1 MLNYLNN
8 SFINSKIKTKIQ
20 LLILPILIFF
30 LIFAIFNNV
39 VFKNSLED
47 KDSKIYDILNKKNST
62 PLIEISKQIGEIAN
76 ENKVFIQKI
85 ENFKDEI
92 RVVAKSS
99 KNSLIKFLIDIEKFN
114 DFSNISS
121 FSLKKIKSDDYFFDL
136 NIDFSKYYIKNK
148 QNIIRDL
155 ILEKSDKKDLKSK
168 IPNLTAIV
176 GNFVLIDNIW
186 IENDSFYKHYR
197 VKISDNNSVL
207 LEFENQKLE
216 LKVHQYDSFKN

>member
-8 SFINSKIKTKIQ
+8 SFINSKIKTKTQ
-20 LLILPILIFF
+20 LVLLPILIFF
-30 LIFAIFNNV
+30 LIFTIFNNTI
-39 VFKNSLED
+39 FQNSLKNE
-47 KDSKIYDILNKKNST
+47 DSKIYDILNKKNST

-99 KNSLIKFLIDIEKFN
+99 KNSLIKFLIDIENFN

-121 FSLKKIKSDDYFFDL
+121 FTLKKVKSDDYFFDL
-136 NIDFSKYYIKNK
+136 NIDFSKYYIKTK

-155 ILEKSDKKDLKSK
+155 ISKNSDKKDLKNK
-168 IPNLTAIV
+168 IPKLTAII
-176 GNFVLIDNIW
+176 GDFVLIDNIW
-186 IENDSFYKHYR
+186 IENGDFYKHYR
-197 VKISDNNSVL
+197 VKIVNNNIVL

-216 LKVHQYDSFKN
+216 LKVHQYESVKN

>member
-8 SFINSKIKTKIQ
+8 SFINSKIKTKTQ

-39 VFKNSLED
+39 VFKNSLEE

-121 FSLKKIKSDDYFFDL
+121 FSLK
-136 NIDFSKYYIKNK
+136 N
-148 QNIIRDL
+148 
-155 ILEKSDKKDLKSK
+155 
-168 IPNLTAIV
+168 
-176 GNFVLIDNIW
+176 
-186 IENDSFYKHYR
+186 
-197 VKISDNNSVL
+197 
-207 LEFENQKLE
+207 
-216 LKVHQYDSFKN
+216 